1 MWCSPTASPQ
11 THPRVVF
18 FPTSASG
25 FRSSKRTSTLFFD
38 FIAIVAAVM
47 QPAMPAPTTTTS
59 LSSNYNPLEGLS
71 AALLKPTLGFRS
83 QTRRLL
89 VKSLYYLRTSRTRE
103 NQENRVDNQSNS
115 RGPKPTLPSS
125 MAQDHAHPVPASDLC
140 PSSSRWSNRISD
152 RSCLQPWNLPSHYS
166 WRQSHPD
173 RYKHA

>member
-71 AALLKPTLGFRS
+71 AALLNPTLGFRS
-83 QTRRLL
+83 RPRLL
-89 VKSLYYLRTSRTRE
+89 FDKRLYYLLPGCSRE
-103 NQENRVDNQSNS
+103 NRENEIHNQ
-115 RGPKPTLPSS
+115 
-125 MAQDHAHPVPASDLC
+125 
-140 PSSSRWSNRISD
+140 
-152 RSCLQPWNLPSHYS
+152 
-166 WRQSHPD
+166 
-173 RYKHA
+173 